1 MLAAVFSFLPGFR
14 WRKEARAVFSLAW
27 PIILGNLTHMAVFAT
42 DVAFIGHYAPQ
53 ALAVSALATNLLQMV
68 MMAGL
73 GLSMASAP
81 MIANALGHGLHAVRD
96 VRRTVRQAIW
106 VCWGYA
112 ALMMV
117 VLWQGK
123 RIFRLFGQAPDLAA
137 QAGSYLHILQWTM
150 FPLLGFWVLRFFAL
164 TLNRPRAT
172 LTVTALGIGVNA
184 LGNHVLVF
192 GHFGLPELG
201 VLGSGM
207 SSLIASW
214 FMFVALAVFC
224 SVDRRLKRYAVLG
237 RFWRADWLRFVA
249 LWRLGLPIGVTSA
262 MEGVLFFGSAFVVGR
277 FGAESLAA
285 HALVMQLGGFAFMIP
300 MGLSEAATIRV
311 GLWSGRGDSVGVGVA
326 GGASL
331 ALAVGFSLLT
341 ATVMLVFPEVVLAL
355 FLDANDPGAPGVM
368 ALAARFLVVAA
379 LLQLADGT
387 QVVGAG
393 ALRGLKDAR
402 MHMVFILTG
411 HMVLALPT
419 GVALAF
425 WGGLGGLGM
434 WIGFAVGLTCVA
446 ALVVGRWRTR
456 TRLGLIERC
465 RVATAAAA

>member
-1 MLAAVFSFLPGFR
+1 MLAPFRSFLPSFR
-14 WRKEARAVFSLAW
+14 WRKEAHAVFSLGW
-27 PIILGNLTHMAVFAT
+27 PIILGNLTHMAVFST

-68 MMAGL
+68 MMVGF

-112 ALMMV
+112 ALMMA
-117 VLWQGK
+117 VLWQGE
-123 RIFRLFGQAPDLAA
+123 RIFRLFGQEPDLAA
-137 QAGSYLHILQWTM
+137 RAGAYLHILQWTM

-172 LTVTALGIGVNA
+172 LMVTALGIGVNA
-184 LGNHVLVF
+184 LANYALVF

-201 VLGSGM
+201 VLGSGIA
-207 SSLIASW
+207 SLIASW
-214 FMFVALAVFC
+214 FMFTALAIFC

-237 RFWRADWLRFVA
+237 RFWRADWPRFVA
-249 LWRLGLPIGVTSA
+249 IWRLGLPIGVTSA
-262 MEGVLFFGSAFVVGR
+262 MEGVLFFGSAFIVGH
-277 FGAESLAA
+277 FGAEALAA
-285 HALVMQLGGFAFMIP
+285 HALVMQLGGLSFMIP

-311 GLWSGRGDSVGVGVA
+311 GLWAGRGDATGIGLA
-326 GGASL
+326 GNASFV
-331 ALAVGFSLLT
+331 LAVGFALLT
-341 ATVMLVFPEVVLAL
+341 ATVMLAFPAIVLSP
-355 FLDANDPGAPGVM
+355 FLDVNDPGAPGVM

-379 LLQLADGT
+379 LLQIADST

-393 ALRGLKDAR
+393 ALRGLKDTRA
-402 MHMVFILTG
+402 HMAFILTG

-434 WIGFAVGLTCVA
+434 WIGFAVGLFCVA
-446 ALVVGRWRTR
+446 VLVARRWRAR
-456 TRLGLIERC
+456 NRLGLMERC
-465 RVATAAAA
+465 RAATAAVI